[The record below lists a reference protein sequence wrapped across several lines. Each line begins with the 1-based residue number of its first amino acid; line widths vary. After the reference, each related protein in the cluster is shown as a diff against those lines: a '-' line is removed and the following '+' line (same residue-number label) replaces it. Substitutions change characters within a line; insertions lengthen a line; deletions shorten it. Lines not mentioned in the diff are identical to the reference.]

1 MKQNIRLY
9 LIIILVIV
17 GFSIYTLYPLQ
28 EKINLGLDLK
38 GGLDLVFEVDSE
50 KLVDDTIDM
59 KASKIKELLA
69 ANGVADYSVTTDL
82 KNNTLSVSVFDDVEK
97 ERLAEIEALVVQD
110 DILFKDKGS
119 IKEGL
124 LMKVRENK
132 IREGNTDSLNQ
143 ALIVLRNRVDM
154 FGVTEPTITISGKSR
169 INVQLPGKNSQE
181 LAEDIGSTAV
191 LEFKFLRE
199 ENGAVES
206 VSEKTKLGNPGSDH
220 KVYAGQLDETTG
232 RTPFYMV
239 ERVTQMKGDSLADA
253 RIGYDEFG
261 KPYVSIAFKDSGAKR
276 FAQITQNN
284 IGRRL
289 AIILDDRVM
298 SAPVIQDAIPN
309 GQAMISGNF
318 SEQEA
323 RKLSMIL
330 KSGALPVPLKRV
342 SEISV
347 GPSLG
352 KESISKGVYAASVGA
367 LLVLIYMVFMYR
379 LSGFIAD
386 FSLIM
391 NVILLLAGMALLK
404 ATLTLPGIAGIILT
418 IGISVDANVIIFE
431 RIKEELRV
439 GKTVGAAI
447 EGGFDKAF
455 STILDS
461 NVTTILTAIILYN
474 FGTGAVKGF
483 AVTLML
489 GTAINIFTAVFA
501 VRTIFSVVTTAFN
514 IKKLS
519 I

>member
-1 MKQNIRLY
+1 MKQNIKLN
-9 LIIILVIV
+9 LIIILIII
-17 GFSIYTLYPLQ
+17 GFSIFTLYPLQ

-38 GGLDLVFEVDSE
+38 GGLDLIFEVDSE

-59 KASKIKELLA
+59 KSSRIRELLA
-69 ANGVADYSVTTDL
+69 TQGVGDYLVNPDL
-82 KNNTLSVSVFDDVEK
+82 KENTVTVTVLDKMEKSVLDE
-97 ERLAEIEALVVQD
+97 LEAMVLQD
-110 DILFKDKGS
+110 DILYRKKGS
-119 IKEGL
+119 IDQGL
-124 LMKVRENK
+124 VLDVRENK
-132 IREGNTDSLNQ
+132 IREGNADALNQ

-191 LEFKFLRE
+191 LEFKFLRD
-199 ENGAVES
+199 ENGQVDS
-206 VSEKTKLGNPGSDH
+206 VLEKTKLGNPGSNH
-220 KVYAGQLDETTG
+220 KIYLGTVEDTG
-232 RTPFYMV
+232 KTPVYMV
-239 ERVTQMKGDSLADA
+239 ERDTQMRGDSLSDA
-253 RIGYDEFG
+253 RINYDEFG
-261 KPYVSIAFKDSGAKR
+261 KPMVSIAFKDKGAKE
-276 FAQITQNN
+276 FARITQNN

-309 GQAMISGNF
+309 GQAVITGNF
-318 SEQEA
+318 SEDEA
-323 RKLSMIL
+323 KKLAMIL

-352 KESISKGVYAASVGA
+352 RESINKGVYAAMAGA
-367 LLVLIYMVFMYR
+367 ILVLLYMLFMYKM
-379 LSGFIAD
+379 SGIIANI
-386 FSLIM
+386 SLFVNIL
-391 NVILLLAGMALLK
+391 LLLAGMALLR

-418 IGISVDANVIIFE
+418 IGMAVDANVIIFE

-447 EGGFDKAF
+447 EGGFEKAF

-461 NVTTILTAIILYN
+461 NVTTIITAIILYN

-489 GTAINIFTAVFA
+489 GTAINIFSAVFL
-501 VRTIFSVVTTAFN
+501 VRTIFSVVTNTFN